1 MLDKHMNQWSELD
14 FLRRAYI
21 YARDESVDKS
31 TQCGAILV
39 PDGNRVLQS
48 TLGTN
53 RFPPGVKCTPELLAD
68 RDKKLFR
75 IQHAERDAIM
85 KAAARGTATFGGTI
99 YCPWFACNY
108 CAQDIIC
115 AGIKRM
121 VGHLPIMEK
130 TPDRWLDSIHE
141 ADEMLDEAGV
151 IRDYL
156 EGDLFDGDP
165 AYSVL
170 FDGKLWV
177 P

>member
-1 MLDKHMNQWSELD
+1 MLNKHMNEWSESD

-21 YARDESVDKS
+21 YARISPDKS

-39 PDGNRVLQS
+39 PDGDRVLQS
-48 TLGTN
+48 TFGVN
-53 RFPPGVKCTPELLAD
+53 HFPLGVKCTPELLAD
-68 RDKKLFR
+68 RDKKIFR
-75 IQHAERDAIM
+75 IQHAERDCIT
-85 KAAARGTATFGGTI
+85 KAASRGISTFGATI

-121 VGHLPIMEK
+121 VGHQSIMDK
-130 TPDRWLDSIHE
+130 TPDRWRASIEE

-165 AYSVL
+165 TYAVL
-170 FDGKLWV
+170 FNGELWI

>member
-1 MLDKHMNQWSELD
+1 MLDRPMNQWSERD

-21 YARDESVDKS
+21 YARDHSIDPS

-39 PDGNRVLQS
+39 PARNGTSLV
-48 TLGTN
+48 TFGTN
-53 RFPPGVKCTPELLAD
+53 GFPKGVKCTPELLAN
-68 RDKKLFR
+68 REKKYFR
-75 IQHAERDAIM
+75 IQHAERDCIM
-85 KAAARGTATFGGTI
+85 KAAMQGFATDGATI
-99 YCPWFACNY
+99 YAPWYSCNF

-121 VGHLPIMEK
+121 VGHVSIMEK
-130 TPDRWLDSIHE
+130 TPDRWMMTIRE

>member
-1 MLDKHMNQWSELD
+1 MLDKSMDQWIERD

-21 YARDESVDKS
+21 HARDCSVDPS

-39 PDGNRVLQS
+39 PSGNRVFQS
-48 TLGTN
+48 ILGTN
-53 RFPPGVKCTPELLAD
+53 RFPPGVKCTPELLAN
-68 RDKKLFR
+68 RDKKIFR
-75 IQHAERDAIM
+75 IQHAERDCIT
-85 KAAARGTATFGGTI
+85 KAASRGIATLGATI
-99 YCPWFACNY
+99 YCPWFACNF

-121 VGHLPIMEK
+121 VGHVSVMNK
-130 TPDRWLDSIHE
+130 TPDRWRASIEE

-156 EGDLFDGDP
+156 EGDLFEGDS

-170 FDGKLWV
+170 FNQELWV

>member
-1 MLDKHMNQWSELD
+1 MLDKPIDQWSERD

-21 YARDESVDKS
+21 HARDHSLDPS

-39 PDGNRVLQS
+39 PSGDRINLA

-53 RFPPGVKCTPELLAD
+53 RFPPGVKCTPEILAN
-68 RDKKLFR
+68 RDKKIFR
-75 IQHAERDAIM
+75 VQHAERDCIM
-85 KAAARGTATFGGTI
+85 KAARNGYATEGGTM
-99 YCPWFACNY
+99 YAPWYSCNY

-115 AGIKRM
+115 AGIKHM
-121 VGHLPIMEK
+121 VGHVSIMEK
-130 TPDRWLDSIHE
+130 TPDRWRASIEE
-141 ADEMLDEAGV
+141 ANEMLDEAGV

-165 AYSVL
+165 VYAVR
-170 FDGKLWV
+170 FNQELWI